1 MTRPTYT
8 KINAACERFGAKAVY
23 DAAHRHM
30 AGDKSALGNV
40 GLPDAKSIGDAD
52 YIGRVVFRL
61 LDPVEQGLDLA
72 EVTIKLLQGTSGCS
86 DL

>member
-1 MTRPTYT
+1 MLRVAGQSDDDNNP
-8 KINAACERFGAKAVY
+8 KHQRAPGA
-23 DAAHRHM
+23 D
-30 AGDKSALGNV
+30 